1 MRVFIY
7 SEKLRHK
14 EAAFSSLPEAFTQLE
29 TKLLSLNIPLSPL
42 VKTLSNQ
49 IFQAPK
55 IPATTNFNTEKEQ
68 HKTSLSR

>member
-1 MRVFIY
+1 MR
-7 SEKLRHK
+7 
-14 EAAFSSLPEAFTQLE
+14 EAFTQLE